1 MTLGD
6 AAEPNRGR
14 MCRRS
19 CKEDEMKNGQG
30 LLKRNH
36 KLANLSDRPH
46 INSTAITEKVS
57 KVRKVIKKKLTAQ
70 PLAKKTCGKIPGRLC
85 VLVIVQ
91 NSKEG
96 LDPKTVKQL
105 TGFNRQKVHK
115 ILYKLFKHGEIKIE
129 GGGLYV
135 GVKKRYSAPMVN

>member
-1 MTLGD
+1 MTLNGT
-6 AAEPNRGR
+6 EPNWDR
-14 MCRRS
+14 MCRKS

-36 KLANLSDRPH
+36 KLADLSNRPQ
-46 INSTAITEKVS
+46 IDSTTIAEKASTVQ
-57 KVRKVIKKKLTAQ
+57 KVIKKKFAAQ
-70 PLAKKTCGKIPGRLC
+70 PIAKKTCGKMPGRLC

-91 NSKEG
+91 NSEEG
-96 LDPKTVKQL
+96 LDPKTVKHL

-129 GGGLYV
+129 RGGLYV
-135 GVKKRYSAPMVN
+135 GVKKRYSIPMVN